1 MNTAMKI
8 QIHPNACANY
18 IARCYRHNRHS
29 QNMLHNAAFADKLR
43 MVQGQWLD
51 VDTEHLFS
59 DQFNTVAVE
68 GVSEN
73 GLRVMQ
79 SDVVAI
85 VNDVR
90 NNVVKCQWC
99 CGYDTDNDGKCDRCG
114 KDDYL
119 APLMP

>member
-1 MNTAMKI
+1 
-8 QIHPNACANY
+8 
-18 IARCYRHNRHS
+18 
-29 QNMLHNAAFADKLR
+29 
-43 MVQGQWLD
+43 
-51 VDTEHLFS
+51 
-59 DQFNTVAVE
+59 
-68 GVSEN
+68 
-73 GLRVMQ
+73 LRVMQ

-99 CGYDTDNDGKCDRCG
+99 YGYDTDNDGKCDRCG

>member
-1 MNTAMKI
+1 
-8 QIHPNACANY
+8 
-18 IARCYRHNRHS
+18 
-29 QNMLHNAAFADKLR
+29 MLHNAAFADKLR

-99 CGYDTDNDGKCDRCG
+99 YGYDTDNDGKCDRCG